1 MIDPLRIA
9 LIGPFGLRVRG
20 TLWRRALPLGQAL
33 ARRGH
38 AVTLIAPPWDSPQD
52 SGRQWDADGVRVV
65 NTSIHPTPA
74 ITAHLL
80 RALQE
85 AQPTLVHAFKPKG
98 HAGLAVQALW
108 LARQSGRWRGGLVI
122 DADDWEG
129 AGGWNDRAGYPLLA
143 RWLFAWQERWGFRHA
158 DALTVASRWLEAQ
171 AYAHGARRVLYLPNG
186 IDAPAVP
193 PTIAAQER
201 RGPPTALLL
210 TRFVEFKPAQLV
222 EIWSRVVA
230 RLPAARLLV
239 AGGALRDEA
248 RVAQHLLAAAGFDAT
263 VEWLNTI
270 PPLELPALYARAD
283 VAFFPANANRIN
295 RAKSATRLADLLA
308 AGVPVVASRIGEQ
321 EAYIVEGKT
330 GLLTPPGDDR
340 ALGEALA
347 DLLADRARARRMG
360 QAAQRHMAEQFTW
373 TKLAGEVERLYEE
386 TLSAT

>member
-1 MIDPLRIA
+1 MRIA
-9 LIGPFGLRVRG
+9 LLGPFGLRVRG

-38 AVTLIAPPWDSPQD
+38 AVTLIAPPWDSPAD

-65 NTSIHPTPA
+65 NTPIQPAPA

-80 RALQE
+80 HALQE

-98 HAGLAVQALW
+98 HAGLAMQALW
-108 LARQSGRWRGGLVI
+108 LARRSGSWHGSLVV

-143 RWLFAWQERWGFRHA
+143 RWLFAWQERWGFRQA

-186 IDAPAVP
+186 VDALALQPG
-193 PTIAAQER
+193 IAAQER
-201 RGPPTALLL
+201 QGPPTALLL

-222 EIWSRVVA
+222 EVWSRVAA
-230 RLPAARLLV
+230 RLPTARLIV

-248 RVAQHLLAAAGFDAT
+248 RVARRLLAAAGFDAMT
-263 VEWLNTI
+263 EWLDTI
-270 PPLELPALYARAD
+270 PPSELPALYARAD

-321 EAYIVEGKT
+321 EAYMIDGET

-360 QAAQRHMAEQFTW
+360 QAARQHMAEQFAW
-373 TKLAGEVERLYEE
+373 SKLTEEVEKLYEE
-386 TLSAT
+386 TLRAA